1 MRRTLSAV
9 ALIAAALSVAGCAAA
24 DSAQDPWAAE
34 LASAKENAQ
43 SDFEKR
49 VFEDG
54 KISRAEYE
62 EAAQMYIG
70 CLTEGGASV
79 SLIDE
84 GGYYSYEASGDLE
97 LYDSIQDEC
106 RKGNMELVEPLYV
119 DQLLNPENISAE
131 ERIATCF
138 IENGVAPSNFTG
150 QDFLNLVVDNPE
162 GLRTANEPGSK
173 WEGYDFDPNTNPD
186 SAACFE

>member
-1 MRRTLSAV
+1 MLSAV
-9 ALIAAALSVAGCAAA
+9 AFVVAALSVAGCAA
-24 DSAQDPWAAE
+24 DQSEKDPWAAE
-34 LASAKENAQ
+34 LASAKDSAR

-54 KISRAEYE
+54 GISRAEYE
-62 EAAQMYIG
+62 EAAQIYIR
-70 CLTEGGASV
+70 CLTEAGATV
-79 SLIDE
+79 SLIED

-97 LYDSIQDEC
+97 LYDSMQDEC
-106 RKGNMELVEPLYV
+106 RVGSMELIEPLYV

-131 ERIATCF
+131 ERIAKCF
-138 IENGVAPSNFTG
+138 IEKGVAPSNFTA
-150 QDFLNLVVDNPE
+150 QDFLDLVIDNPD

-186 SAACFE
+186 SAKCFE